1 MRPRSAIGHGH
12 RGDPPVEPAPHWLAQ
27 VFAIC
32 AIVLVPWT
40 VWLYL
45 RLPARVTAS
54 HWDAAWAGFD
64 VALSCLLLA
73 TAVGALRRAPWT
85 QGVAAAAA
93 TLRLCDAWFD
103 VLTAH
108 TTRGFAVA
116 VVMAVFVEVPLA
128 LVCVWVARNSERV
141 SAWAQARTERRA
153 ANAAA
158 P

>member
-12 RGDPPVEPAPHWLAQ
+12 HGDPPIEPAPHWLAQ

-93 TLRLCDAWFD
+93 TLLLCDAWFD

-116 VVMAVFVEVPLA
+116 MVMAVFVEVPLA

-141 SAWAQARTERRA
+141 SAWARARTERRA

>member
-12 RGDPPVEPAPHWLAQ
+12 HGDPPVEPAPHWLAQ

-93 TLRLCDAWFD
+93 TLLLCDAWFD

-116 VVMAVFVEVPLA
+116 MVMAVFVEVPLA

-153 ANAAA
+153 ANAGA

>member
-12 RGDPPVEPAPHWLAQ
+12 HGDPPVEPAPHWLAQ

-73 TAVGALRRAPWT
+73 TAVGALRGAPWPL
-85 QGVAAAAA
+85 GVAAAAA
-93 TLRLCDAWFD
+93 TLLLCDAWFD

-153 ANAAA
+153 ANAGA

>member
-12 RGDPPVEPAPHWLAQ
+12 HGDPPVEPAPHWLAQ

-85 QGVAAAAA
+85 QGVAAAA
-93 TLRLCDAWFD
+93 TLLLCDAWFA

-108 TTRGFAVA
+108 TTRGVAVA
-116 VVMAVFVEVPLA
+116 MVMAVFVEVPLA

-153 ANAAA
+153 ANAGA

>member
-12 RGDPPVEPAPHWLAQ
+12 HRDPPVEPAPHWLAQ

-85 QGVAAAAA
+85 KGVAAAAA
-93 TLRLCDAWFD
+93 TLLLCDAWFD